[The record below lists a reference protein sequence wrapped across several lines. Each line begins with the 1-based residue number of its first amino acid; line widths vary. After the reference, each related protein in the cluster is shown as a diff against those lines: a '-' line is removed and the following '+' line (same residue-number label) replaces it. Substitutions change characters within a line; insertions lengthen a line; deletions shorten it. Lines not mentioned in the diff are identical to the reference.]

1 MQFFFQKRKRNDF
14 FSSII
19 KRIIDN
25 NIIIKTSFC
34 FTCGVVTKKISHDK
48 KKFRKKILRVND
60 GREDKKNKHN
70 SAFFKE
76 GKENN
81 NKLFRKKI
89 CS

>member
-1 MQFFFQKRKRNDF
+1 MQFFFQQRKRNDF

-25 NIIIKTSFC
+25 NIIIKTSLC

-48 KKFRKKILRVND
+48 KNLGKKILRVND
-60 GREDKKNKHN
+60 REGGQKNKHN
-70 SAFFKE
+70 SDFFKE

-81 NKLFRKKI
+81 KLFRKKV